1 MNNCFLALWL
11 ALMAFS
17 AHAGV
22 LTSGSTA
29 VNLARS
35 AQFLEDASG
44 ELRLD
49 EVRGLGQKFRP
60 WTGGGSEMNFG
71 FTSSAYWIRVPLQR
85 DENAP
90 KDWLLA
96 LSHDKF
102 YELDFYPPQGPAI
115 LTGSG
120 RPLRTRPY
128 FDRSF
133 VFPLEVATQQEFAYL
148 RVTSKYAL
156 TVPLKIWQPSVYQ
169 QDQLLFYI
177 LQFLYFGGLII
188 LAIYGLIIFS
198 ALRDVRFLIYCAY
211 IVTAGFGMFVGNG
224 FGRLLIWPDS
234 PAFDEVTQCAF
245 LGLAAFFAV
254 MFAAKLLLAD
264 DDQTW
269 LRRGMQLSELLFL
282 LVIASA
288 LLHLVVPH
296 ALRPANQLLM
306 INAVAMSFL
315 VGVACFRAYKQRREG
330 IRFFIA
336 GWLILW
342 LGIAVGGL
350 RSFGWVPTNGLTF
363 YAVQISTA
371 LETILMAMALADLLR
386 IEHEAYA
393 KTQVQ
398 ALEANRA
405 LLAITQ
411 TSEIALKRAVLNRTE
426 QLEAS
431 LKLEKN
437 LRAQYARFVSMISH
451 EFRTPLSII
460 QIQVGLMRKENER
473 GIDQIKR
480 RLDTVGSAT
489 QRLAVMFDKWL
500 HSDAINQTLEAL
512 QPKHMDIKSW
522 LQEVVRLSAH
532 LLVNHYADLQLQR
545 DASTVFA
552 DEYHLGVAVTNLID
566 NAAKYSPSGTTI
578 TIKTLVKEAYI
589 GLEVS
594 NEGPGIPPEMQDKIF
609 NEFFRLSPENS
620 IRGVGLGLS
629 IVQRI
634 AKAHGGH
641 VTLASTPGR
650 GAAFTIWLPTV
661 QRERS

>member
-1 MNNCFLALWL
+1 MKNCLLAIWL
-11 ALMAFS
+11 ALMTFT
-17 AHAGV
+17 AHAAV
-22 LTSGSTA
+22 LTSESTG
-29 VNLARS
+29 VNLLHS
-35 AQFLEDASG
+35 AQFMEDPSG
-44 ELRLD
+44 DLRLD
-49 EVRGLGQKFRP
+49 NVRGLSQKFQP

-405 LLAITQ
+405 LLEITQ
-411 TSEIALKRAVLNRTE
+411 TSEMALKRAVLNRTE

-578 TIKTLVKEAYI
+578 TIKTLVKEGYI
-589 GLEVS
+589 GLEVA
-594 NEGPGIPPEMQDKIF
+594 NEGPGIPLEMQDKIF